1 MEIREVFEIL
11 GRTYAQMYKI
21 SEREG
26 EPEKE
31 NEMLKEV
38 IRKYENVD
46 RDNEN

>member
-11 GRTYAQMYKI
+11 GRTYAQMCEI
-21 SEREG
+21 SVREG
-26 EPEKE
+26 KLEKE

-38 IRKYENVD
+38 IRKYENMD

>member
-11 GRTYAQMYKI
+11 GCTYAQMYKI

-26 EPEKE
+26 ELEKE

-46 RDNEN
+46 RNNEN